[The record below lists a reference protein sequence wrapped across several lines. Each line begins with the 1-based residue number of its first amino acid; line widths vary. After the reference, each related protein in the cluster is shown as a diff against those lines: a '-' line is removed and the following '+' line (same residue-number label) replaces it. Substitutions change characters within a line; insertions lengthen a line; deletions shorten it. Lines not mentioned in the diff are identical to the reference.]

1 MSAKMIEGLIVTT
14 MTDRGPFPVL
24 NLSSVSEDTA
34 EKLSVIGMTIL
45 FMGAGTVA
53 ERQHHRLHG
62 SIPIPDSPNLEALAM
77 SFPVS
82 PIETVDVRIDQHGRE
97 STIWLLF
104 DSKNRDIIF
113 KLHRVIEKTLQEEAM
128 KINNETDLS
137 NPEIMDGILKR
148 ITSIIDSPD
157 LTTVVLEPEEPSIIV
172 ERGGLEFFTV
182 NSEGEL
188 RKIDPKIELASFSVL
203 IMINTILKRIFLIR
217 LKESIPHRL
226 MFLASTSVSNLN
238 TNRFKNEFSV
248 RDVQDP
254 MEREMILEK
263 IGIILKIG
271 TQ

>member
-1 MSAKMIEGLIVTT
+1 MNERMIEGLIVTT

-82 PIETVDVRIDQHGRE
+82 PIETSDLRIDQHGRE

-104 DSKNRDIIF
+104 DSEKREIIF
-113 KLHRVIEKTLQEEAM
+113 RAHRVIEKALQEETR
-128 KINNETDLS
+128 KITYEKDLS
-137 NPEIMDGILKR
+137 NPEIMDIILKR
-148 ITSIIDSPD
+148 IKNIIDSPD
-157 LTTVVLEPEEPSIIV
+157 LTTVIMESVEPVNIV
-172 ERGGLEFFTV
+172 ERGGLEFFSVDT
-182 NSEGEL
+182 EGKMNE
-188 RKIDPKIELASFSVL
+188 IDPRVELSSCSVL
-203 IMINTILKRIFLIR
+203 ILVNTILKRIFLIR
-217 LKESIPHRL
+217 LKETIPHRL
-226 MFLASTSVSNLN
+226 IFLASTAMSNIN

-263 IGIILKIG
+263 IGIILKIDA
-271 TQ
+271 

>member
-1 MSAKMIEGLIVTT
+1 MIEGLIVTT

-62 SIPIPDSPNLEALAM
+62 SIPIPDSPDLEALAM

-82 PIETVDVRIDQHGRE
+82 PKDTVDLRIDQHGRE
-97 STIWLLF
+97 STIWVLF
-104 DSKNRDIIF
+104 ESEKREIIF
-113 KLHRVIEKTLQEEAM
+113 KAHREIEETLQEETR
-128 KINNETDLS
+128 KIRMEKELSDPDIMNSILNKIKSITDS
-137 NPEIMDGILKR
+137 TDQ
-148 ITSIIDSPD
+148 
-157 LTTVVLEPEEPSIIV
+157 TTVVMKPVEPTHIV
-172 ERGGLEFFTV
+172 ERGGLEFFTIDT
-182 NSEGEL
+182 EGEA
-188 RKIDPKIELASFSVL
+188 REIDPRVELSSCSVL
-203 IMINTILKRIFLIR
+203 IIANTILKRIFLIR
-217 LKESIPHRL
+217 LKDSIPHRL
-226 MFLASTSVSNLN
+226 VFLASTAVSNIN
-238 TNRFKNEFSV
+238 TNRFKNEFTV

-271 TQ
+271 A

>member
-1 MSAKMIEGLIVTT
+1 MSVKMIEGLIVTT

-24 NLSSVSEDTA
+24 NLSSLSEDTA

-77 SFPVS
+77 SFTVS
-82 PIETVDVRIDQHGRE
+82 PIETIDVRIDQHGRE

-104 DSKNRDIIF
+104 ESEKRETIF
-113 KLHRVIEKTLQEEAM
+113 KVHRLIEKALQEET
-128 KINNETDLS
+128 KIIKNESDLS

-148 ITSIIDSPD
+148 IKNITDSPD
-157 LTTVVLEPEEPSIIV
+157 LTTVVMDQVEPSIIV

-188 RKIDPKIELASFSVL
+188 REIDPRVELASSSVL
-203 IMINTILKRIFLIR
+203 IMINTILKRIFVIR
-217 LKESIPHRL
+217 LKDSIPHRL
-226 MFLASTSVSNLN
+226 MFLASTSVSNIN

-254 MEREMILEK
+254 MEREMLLEK
-263 IGIILKIG
+263 IGIVLETG
-271 TQ
+271 A